1 MLERLI
7 EGSVRNRFL
16 VVFITALISAW
27 GIWALVNVKLNA
39 VPDMSDV
46 QVIVYTP
53 FVGQPPQVVEDQVT
67 YPLVHALLSAAN
79 VKVVRGFSFFNFSLV
94 FVVFRDGTDFYWARS
109 RVLEY
114 LNYAAAQLPSGVQPQ
129 LGPDSTGV
137 GWVFE
142 YVLEDPTGHYDLQQL
157 RSYQDWHLKYEL
169 STVRGVAEVAS
180 LGGFVKQYQV
190 EVDPR
195 KLVAY
200 KLSLAQVKRAI
211 KASNNDVGGR
221 VLERGGEE
229 YRITAL
235 GYLHSLDDIRSI
247 VLGTGPGTGAPIYVG
262 DVADVHLGPELR
274 RGVADLDGRGEAVVG
289 IVEMRAGENAL
300 ATIRRVKQRIKELE
314 RDLPPG
320 LKIVPIYDRSQL
332 IERSVET
339 LRHKLIEEC
348 LIVVAVVAL
357 FLFNFGAATVAV
369 LTIPVGLLIAA
380 IVMYYAGVSAD
391 IMSLAGVAVAIGAMV
406 DASVVMVENGHRYL
420 AEGKLEHDRAIVRA
434 ATEVGPALFFSL
446 LIITLSFIPVFAL
459 HAQAGRLFK
468 PLAFTKTVCM
478 AAAAL
483 LSVTLT
489 PALMSYL
496 MTRGG
501 ALTHHD
507 LAHEGNLLD
516 RVMRGA
522 YRPLLRWAMANR
534 AAVVVLFVALL
545 LSTVIPWSRIG
556 MEFLPAVFEGDLV
569 YAPTAYPGISIT
581 QSKLLLQRAD
591 RILMRFPEV
600 EHVLGKM
607 GRAETAT
614 DSVSLYMGEILIKL
628 KPRDQWPRSMTPAR
642 LVDEMDGALKFP
654 GIINA
659 WSMPIKERVDNVN
672 TGVKTTLGI
681 KLRGDDLARLEQI
694 GRRIEEILRPL
705 PGTRSVL
712 SDRVNEANYIN
723 FHIERRQAAR
733 YGLTV
738 GDIEDTV
745 QLAIGGLNV
754 TTTVEGQER
763 YPVNVRYPRE
773 LRSTP
778 GTLGRVILYTKSGQ
792 QVPLSQ
798 VTRMESVEGP
808 TAIKT
813 EAGELTDWIYID
825 LQPGVDIGSY
835 VRRASR
841 ALNVVALP
849 RGYSM
854 VWSGEYIY
862 LRDAVRTLLYV
873 TPISLII
880 TFIVLFL
887 NFGTVAESLIVM
899 LCVPFGASGGIWA
912 LYLLGYDMSIAAWM
926 GMLVLVGFAVEGG
939 VVTLIY
945 IINALHAAADAKG
958 SRLSAEEIET
968 ELQRAAVDRMRPR
981 VMVLALL
988 TLGLLPIFWGHG
1000 AGASLMRTIAAPVMG
1015 GMLSTVVVIF
1025 LLLPPIYAWWRMRLA
1040 RRAVHH
1046 TAVDRL

>member
-1 MLERLI
+1 MLERMI
-7 EGSVRNRFL
+7 ESSVHNRFL
-16 VVFITALISAW
+16 VVFVAALICAW
-27 GIWALVNVKLNA
+27 GIWALLNIKLNA
-39 VPDMSDV
+39 LPDMSDV

-67 YPLVHALLSAAN
+67 YPLVHALLSAAD

-114 LNYAAAQLPSGVQPQ
+114 LNYAAAQLPPGVQPQ

-137 GWVFE
+137 GWIFE
-142 YVLEDPTGHYDLQQL
+142 YVLQDPTGHYDLQQL

-169 STVRGVAEVAS
+169 STVPGVAEVAS

-195 KLVAY
+195 RLVAY

-221 VLERGGEE
+221 VLERGGQE

-235 GYLHSLDDIRSI
+235 GYIHSLADLKAIA
-247 VLGTGPGTGAPIYVG
+247 LGVGHDGAPIYLR

-300 ATIRRVKQRIKELE
+300 ATIHRVKERLQQIE

-320 LKIVPIYDRSQL
+320 LRIVPIYDRSGL
-332 IERSVET
+332 IERAVDN

-348 LIVVAVVAL
+348 LIVIVVIAV
-357 FLFNFGAATVAV
+357 FLLNFGAALVAV
-369 LTIPVGLLIAA
+369 LTIPAGLLLAA
-380 IVMYYAGVSAD
+380 VVMYYTGVSAD
-391 IMSLAGVAVAIGAMV
+391 IMSLAGAAVAIGAMV
-406 DASVVMVENGHRYL
+406 DAAVVMVENGHRYL
-420 AEGKLEHDRAIVRA
+420 VQGKLAHDRAIIKA
-434 ATEVGPALFFSL
+434 ATEVGPALCFSL
-446 LIITLSFIPVFAL
+446 LIITLSFIPAFAL
-459 HAQAGRLFK
+459 QAQAGGLFK

-478 AAAAL
+478 VAAAL

-496 MTRGG
+496 MSGG
-501 ALTHHD
+501 GHARLD
-507 LAHEGNLLD
+507 PAHEGNLLD
-516 RVMRGA
+516 RVIQGA
-522 YRPLLRWAMANR
+522 YRPILRWVMVNR
-534 AAVVVLFVALL
+534 AAVGVLFVALL
-545 LSTVIPWSRIG
+545 ISTALPWSRIG
-556 MEFLPAVFEGDLV
+556 LEFLPAVFEGDLV

-591 RILMRFPEV
+591 RILMAFPEV

-607 GRAETAT
+607 GRAESAT
-614 DSVSLYMGEILIKL
+614 DSGSLYMGEILIKL
-628 KPRDQWPRSMTPAR
+628 KPRDRWPRALTPEE
-642 LVDEMDGALKFP
+642 LVAEMDRALNFP

-659 WSMPIKERVDNVN
+659 WSMPIKERVDNLN
-672 TGVKTTLGI
+672 TGVKTTLGL
-681 KLRGDDLARLEQI
+681 KLLGDDLEHLERL
-694 GRRIEEILRPL
+694 GRHIEERLRTL

-712 SDRVNEANYIN
+712 SDRVYEANYIN
-723 FHIERRQAAR
+723 FHILREETAR

-738 GDIEDTV
+738 EDVEDAV

-773 LRSTP
+773 LRNSP
-778 GTLGRVILYTKSGQ
+778 GTLGRVILYTNSGE
-792 QVPLSQ
+792 QVPLGQ
-798 VTRMESVEGP
+798 VTRMESVNGP
-808 TAIKT
+808 TAVKT
-813 EAGELTDWIYID
+813 EAGQLTDWIYID
-825 LQPGVDIGSY
+825 LQPGVDIGTY
-835 VRRASR
+835 VRQARR
-841 ALNVVALP
+841 ALAPIELP

-862 LRDAVRTLLYV
+862 LRDAVRTLAYV
-873 TPISLII
+873 TPISLLI
-880 TFIVLFL
+880 TFVILFV
-887 NFGTVAESLIVM
+887 NFGSVAESLIVM

-912 LYLLGYDMSIAAWM
+912 MYLLGYDMSIAAWM
-926 GMLVLVGFAVEGG
+926 GMLVLIGFAVEGG
-939 VVTLIY
+939 VVMLIY
-945 IINALHAAADAKG
+945 IINALRDEAEAKG
-958 SRLSAEEIET
+958 ARLTPAEIEAG
-968 ELQRAAVDRMRPR
+968 LQRAMIGRMRPR

-988 TLGLLPIFWGHG
+988 TLGLLPIFWG
-1000 AGASLMRTIAAPVMG
+1000 AGASLMRTIAAPVVG
-1015 GMLSTVVVIF
+1015 GMLSTVAVIF
-1025 LLLPPIYAWWRMRLA
+1025 LLLPPVYAWWRVRLA
-1040 RRAVHH
+1040 RRAPRH
-1046 TAVDRL
+1046 ADAGAP

>member
-7 EGSVRNRFL
+7 ESSVRNRSL
-16 VVFITALISAW
+16 VGFVTVLISAW
-27 GIWALVNVKLNA
+27 GVWALLNMKLNA

-142 YVLEDPTGHYDLQQL
+142 YVLQDPTGHYDLQQL

-169 STVRGVAEVAS
+169 STVQGVAEVAS

-195 KLVAY
+195 KLIAY

-235 GYLHSLDDIRSI
+235 GYIHSLDDIRSI
-247 VLGTGPGTGAPIYVG
+247 VLSTGLGVPVYVR

-300 ATIRRVKQRIKELE
+300 ATIRRVKQRLREIE

-348 LIVVAVVAL
+348 LIVVAVIAV

-420 AEGKLEHDRAIVRA
+420 IEGKLAHDRAIVRA

-483 LSVTLT
+483 LSLTLT

-496 MTRGG
+496 MSGG
-501 ALTHHD
+501 GVLKHHD
-507 LAHEGNLLD
+507 LAHQSNLLD
-516 RVMRGA
+516 RVMQGA
-522 YRPLLRWAMANR
+522 YRPLLRWTMVNR
-534 AAVVVLFVALL
+534 AAVAVLFVALL
-545 LSTVIPWSRIG
+545 LSTAIPWSRIG

-607 GRAETAT
+607 GRADTAT
-614 DSVSLYMGEILIKL
+614 DSVSLYMGEILIRL
-628 KPRDQWPRSMTPAR
+628 KPREQWPRDMTPAR
-642 LVDEMDGALKFP
+642 LVNEMDGALRFP

-681 KLRGDDLARLEQI
+681 KLRGGDLKHLERL
-694 GRRIEEILRPL
+694 GRRIEEVLRPL

-712 SDRVNEANYIN
+712 SDRVDEANYIN
-723 FHIERRQAAR
+723 FNVERTEAAR

-738 GDIEDTV
+738 EDVEDSV
-745 QLAIGGLNV
+745 QLAIGGLDV

-825 LQPGVDIGSY
+825 LQPGADIGSY
-835 VRRASR
+835 VRQARR
-841 ALNVVALP
+841 ALGVITLP

-862 LRDAVRTLLYV
+862 LQEAVRTLLYV
-873 TPISLII
+873 TPISLIV
-880 TFIVLFL
+880 TFVVLFF
-887 NFGTVAESLIVM
+887 NFGSIAESLIVM
-899 LCVPFGASGGIWA
+899 LCLPFGASGGIWA
-912 LYLLGYDMSIAAWM
+912 IYLLGYDMSIAAWM

-945 IINALHAAADAKG
+945 ITNALRDAADAKG
-958 SRLSAEEIET
+958 ARLTPEEV
-968 ELQRAAVDRMRPR
+968 ELEIQRAAVDRMRPR

-988 TLGLLPIFWGHG
+988 TLGLLPIFWGNG
-1000 AGASLMRTIAAPVMG
+1000 AGASLMQTIAAPVVG
-1015 GMLSTVVVIF
+1015 GMVSTVVVIF
-1025 LLLPPIYAWWRMRLA
+1025 LLLPPLYAWWRVRVA
-1040 RRAVHH
+1040 RRAGY
-1046 TAVDRL
+1046 RSR

>member
-1 MLERLI
+1 MLERMI
-7 EGSVRNRFL
+7 ESSLRNRFL
-16 VVFITALISAW
+16 VVFASVVISAW
-27 GIWALVNVKLNA
+27 GVWALFNLKLDA

-94 FVVFRDGTDFYWARS
+94 YVVFHDNTDFYWARS

-114 LNYAAAQLPSGVQPQ
+114 LNYASAQLPAGVQPQ

-137 GWVFE
+137 GWIFE
-142 YVLEDPTGHYDLQQL
+142 YVLEDPTGRYDLQQL

-169 STVRGVAEVAS
+169 STVQGVAEVAS

-200 KLSLAQVKRAI
+200 KISLEQVKRAI
-211 KASNNDVGGR
+211 KASNNNVGGR
-221 VLERGGEE
+221 VLERGGQE

-235 GYLHSLDDIRSI
+235 GYIHSLDDIRSI
-247 VLGTGPGTGAPIYVG
+247 VLSAGPNGAAPVYVR

-274 RGVADLDGRGEAVVG
+274 RGVADFDGGGEAVAG

-300 ATIRRVKQRIKELE
+300 ATIQRVRKRLREVE
-314 RDLPPG
+314 RTLPPG
-320 LKIVPIYDRSQL
+320 LKIIPVYDRSQL
-332 IERSVET
+332 IERSVAM
-339 LRHKLIEEC
+339 LRDKLIEEC
-348 LIVVAVVAL
+348 LIVVLVVTV
-357 FLFNFGAATVAV
+357 FLLNFGAATVAV
-369 LTIPVGLLIAA
+369 LVIPVGLLIAA

-391 IMSLAGVAVAIGAMV
+391 ILSLAGVAVAIGAMV
-406 DASVVMVENGHRYL
+406 DAGVVMVENGHRYL
-420 AEGKLEHDRAIVRA
+420 VEGKLAPNRAIVKA

-496 MTRGG
+496 MVRRS
-501 ALTHHD
+501 ALIRHD
-507 LAHEGNLLD
+507 SVRYSNPLD
-516 RVMRGA
+516 RLIQRV
-522 YRPLLRWAMANR
+522 YRPVLEWAMTNR
-534 AAVVVLFVALL
+534 AAVGVLFVALL
-545 LSTVIPWSRIG
+545 FSTVIPWSRIG
-556 MEFLPAVFEGDLV
+556 TEFLPSVFEGDLV
-569 YAPTAYPGISIT
+569 YSITTAPGISIT

-600 EHVLGKM
+600 THVLGKM

-628 KPRDQWPRSMTPAR
+628 KPRAQWPAGITADL
-642 LVDEMDGALKFP
+642 LVSEMNQALRFP
-654 GIINA
+654 GVINA

-672 TGVKTTLGI
+672 TGVKTTLGL
-681 KLRGDDLARLEQI
+681 KLLGDNLEHLEQI
-694 GRRIEEILRPL
+694 GRQIEENLRPI

-712 SDRVNEANYIN
+712 SDRVYEANYIN
-723 FHIERRQAAR
+723 FQVQRTEAAR

-738 GDIEDTV
+738 EDVENAV
-745 QLAIGGLNV
+745 QLAIGGLDV

-778 GTLGRVILYTKSGQ
+778 GTLGRVILYTRAGQ

-798 VTRMESVEGP
+798 VTSMESVEGP
-808 TAIKT
+808 TAVKT
-813 EAGELTDWIYID
+813 EAGQLTDWIYID
-825 LQPGVDIGSY
+825 LQPGVDIGTY
-835 VRRASR
+835 MRRARSALR
-841 ALNVVALP
+841 AVSLP
-849 RGYSM
+849 RGYSL

-862 LRDAVRTLLYV
+862 LRDAIRTLLFV
-873 TPISLII
+873 TPISLVI

-887 NFGTVAESLIVM
+887 NFGSVAESLLVM

-912 LYLLGYDMSIAAWM
+912 MYLLGHDLSIAAWM

-939 VVTLIY
+939 VVMLIY
-945 IINALHAAADAKG
+945 IINALRDAAEMKG
-958 SRLSAEEIET
+958 SPLTAEEIEI
-968 ELQRAAVDRMRPR
+968 ELQHAAIDRMRPR
-981 VMVLALL
+981 IMVLGLL
-988 TLGLLPIFWGHG
+988 TLGLLPIFWGHSD
-1000 AGASLMRTIAAPVMG
+1000 GASLMRTIAAPVVG
-1015 GMLSTVVVIF
+1015 GMVTTGMVIF
-1025 LLLPPIYAWWRMRLA
+1025 LLLPPVYSWWRVRMA
-1040 RRAVHH
+1040 RRASDHV
-1046 TAVDRL
+1046 